1 MHKKLKKAN
10 TKNMKNYYK
19 ESKKEFKKY
28 IRKNPYCTRN
38 EWDNYAQ
45 ENCLFSAFTLE
56 CHELTDNTLKII
68 QKNNEDQFKYLKEL
82 FIIIP
87 NPKTKVLLNK
97 IRKVLNLKEKEEK
110 IDV

>member
-28 IRKNPYCTRN
+28 IKKNPDCTRE

-56 CHELTDNTLKII
+56 CHVNANTFEELKRKLRR
-68 QKNNEDQFKYLKEL
+68 L
-82 FIIIP
+82 FS
-87 NPKTKVLLNK
+87 
-97 IRKVLNLKEKEEK
+97 
-110 IDV
+110 